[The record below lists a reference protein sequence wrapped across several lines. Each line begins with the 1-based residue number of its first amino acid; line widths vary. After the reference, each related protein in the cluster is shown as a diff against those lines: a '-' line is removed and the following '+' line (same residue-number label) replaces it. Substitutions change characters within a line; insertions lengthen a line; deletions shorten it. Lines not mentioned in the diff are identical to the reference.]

1 MDFMPLDKKDLREV
15 LRLAIKTLTIQ
26 EVRVLQLERATT
38 PSFIIDEMARSIQ
51 EAKREIIS
59 LVRLMPSKER
69 NVFIKRLI
77 RQSIDEEI
85 DQGVQVRK
93 NKCFRCIHVRYFDEE
108 GSPYVNL
115 PIGIGQV
122 QIMGCDEIRTA
133 SKGRCRRFV
142 ERARATS
149 LEDYLS
155 EMALFY
161 ELREMFK
168 RFEEIWRD
176 YFLSI

>member
-1 MDFMPLDKKDLREV
+1 MDFMPLDKKGLREA
-15 LRLAIKTLTIQ
+15 LKLAIKALVIQ
-26 EVRVLQLERATT
+26 EVRVLQLERTYT
-38 PSFIIDEMARSIQ
+38 PSFIIDGMARSIQ

-69 NVFIKRLI
+69 NVLIKRLI

-93 NKCFRCIHVRYFDEE
+93 NRCFRCIHVRYFDEE

-115 PIGIGQV
+115 PIGIIQA
-122 QIMGCDEIRTA
+122 QILGCDEIRTA
-133 SKGRCRRFV
+133 SKGRCRRFA

-168 RFEEIWRD
+168 RFEEIWED
-176 YFLSI
+176 YFIR

>member
-1 MDFMPLDKKDLREV
+1 MTPEEKELRNA
-15 LRLAIKTLTIQ
+15 LRLAIKILIIR
-26 EVRVLQLERATT
+26 EVRVLQLERAYA
-38 PSFIIDEMARSIQ
+38 PSFIIYEMARSIQ
-51 EAKREIIS
+51 EAKRQVIS
-59 LVRLMPSKER
+59 LIRLMPSKER
-69 NVFIKRLI
+69 NVLIKRLI

-108 GSPYVNL
+108 GSSYVNL
-115 PIGIGQV
+115 SIGIRQV
-122 QIMGCDEIRTA
+122 QIMGCDEIRAA

-168 RFEEIWRD
+168 RFEEIWGE
-176 YFLSI
+176 YFLL

>member
-1 MDFMPLDKKDLREV
+1 MDFMPLDKKDLREA
-15 LRLAIKTLTIQ
+15 LRLAIKTLIIQ
-26 EVRVLQLERATT
+26 EVRVLQLERAYT

-69 NVFIKRLI
+69 NVLIKRLI

-108 GSPYVNL
+108 GSSYVNL
-115 PIGIGQV
+115 SIGIRQV

>member
-1 MDFMPLDKKDLREV
+1 MDFMPLNKKELREA
-15 LRLAIKTLTIQ
+15 LRLAIKTLIIQ
-26 EVRVLQLERATT
+26 EGRVLQLERTYT

-69 NVFIKRLI
+69 NALIKRLI
-77 RQSIDEEI
+77 RQSVDEEI

-108 GSPYVNL
+108 GSPYANL
-115 PIGIGQV
+115 PIGIIQV

-133 SKGRCRRFV
+133 SKDRCRRFA

-155 EMALFY
+155 EMALLY

-168 RFEEIWRD
+168 RFEEIWRE